1 MMIIVMLILSYLIG
15 AFPSGLI
22 IGKLFFKKDIRQ
34 YGSGNTGAT
43 NSFRV
48 LGRPAGFI
56 VTFLDIFK
64 GFITV
69 FFPLWFPVHAD
80 GVISTFFTNG
90 LIVGL
95 FAILGHVYPIYLNF
109 NGGKAVATSA
119 GVVLGVN
126 PILLLILA
134 IIFFSVLKIFK
145 YVSLS
150 SIIAAISCVIGSI
163 IIHDY
168 ILLAVSGIVSIIL
181 IIRHK
186 SNIVRIFKG
195 EEPKIKWM

>member
-1 MMIIVMLILSYLIG
+1 MMIIVMLLLSYLIG
-15 AFPSGLI
+15 AFPSGFV

-34 YGSGNTGAT
+34 FGSGNTGAT

-48 LGRPAGFI
+48 LGRPAGFL

-69 FFPLWFPVHAD
+69 FFPLWLPVHAD
-80 GVISTFFTNG
+80 GPISTFFTNG

-95 FAILGHVYPIYLNF
+95 FAILGHVYPVYLKF
-109 NGGKAVATSA
+109 QGGKAVATSA

-134 IIFFSVLKIFK
+134 IIFFIVLKIFK
-145 YVSLS
+145 YVSLA
-150 SIIAAISCVIGSI
+150 SIVAAICCVIGSLI
-163 IIHDY
+163 IQDY
-168 ILLAVSGIVSIIL
+168 ILLVVSFLVSIIL
-181 IIRHK
+181 IIRHR
-186 SNIVRIFKG
+186 SNIAKIFRG

>member
-1 MMIIVMLILSYLIG
+1 MVKYSYVIKGCVKLYDDSSHAHIKLSHWCYSNG
-15 AFPSGLI
+15 YV
-22 IGKLFFKKDIRQ
+22 IGKLFSKDIRQ

-48 LGRPAGFI
+48 LGKPAGFI

-69 FFPLWFPVHAD
+69 FFLFGFQCMQMDRLARSSH
-80 GVISTFFTNG
+80 G

-95 FAILGHVYPIYLNF
+95 FAILGHVYPIYLRF
-109 NGGKAVATSA
+109 KGGKAVATSA

-134 IIFFSVLKIFK
+134 IIFFGVLYILNMFHSQ
-145 YVSLS
+145 VLLQQFVALLALS
-150 SIIAAISCVIGSI
+150 S
-163 IIHDY
+163 Y
-168 ILLAVSGIVSIIL
+168 
-181 IIRHK
+181 
-186 SNIVRIFKG
+186 
-195 EEPKIKWM
+195 KITYYLG

>member
-1 MMIIVMLILSYLIG
+1 MMIIVMLLLSYLIG
-15 AFPSGLI
+15 AFPSGFV

-34 YGSGNTGAT
+34 FGSGNTGAT

-48 LGRPAGFI
+48 LGRPAGFL
-56 VTFLDIFK
+56 VTFLDVFK

-69 FFPLWFPVHAD
+69 FFPLWLPVHAD
-80 GVISTFFTNG
+80 GPISTFFTNG

-95 FAILGHVYPIYLNF
+95 FAILGHVYPVYLKF
-109 NGGKAVATSA
+109 QGGKAVATSA

-134 IIFFSVLKIFK
+134 IIFFIVLKIFK
-145 YVSLS
+145 YVSLA
-150 SIIAAISCVIGSI
+150 SIVAAICCVIGSLI
-163 IIHDY
+163 IQDY
-168 ILLAVSGIVSIIL
+168 ILLVVSFLVSIIL
-181 IIRHK
+181 IIRHR
-186 SNIVRIFKG
+186 SNIARIFRG